1 MEEVKEKK
9 MIRKFAHITDCH
21 IGAWRNPKLRELN
34 LKAFENAIMSCI
46 NEHVDFIVIS
56 GDFFDVNI
64 PQLGPVKR
72 AVQLIRLAKS
82 HGIQTYMIYG
92 SHDFAMTN
100 VSMIDILHST
110 DLFIKPT
117 GYDKD
122 GELIRLQFFTDAR
135 TKAKITG
142 ISGRKMGLDREIYE
156 NLDKP
161 GLESEDG
168 FKILLLHKGI
178 SELTTDKAL
187 VKDCIPLSYLP
198 RGFDYYGGGHIHKR
212 IEGNM
217 GENKV
222 IYPGPIFGS
231 TYEDLEQTAK
241 GERRGFYII
250 SFDDKLIDCK
260 FIEVKVADIV
270 SQEIQV
276 DGMSATELD
285 RKLGDVI
292 SALDEV
298 KDKIILVKVVGVFN
312 GRLSDIDF
320 GKFGSNLLSRG
331 AMVPILNT
339 NNLASSSST
348 ICDISTLDLRG
359 TSKSEIETSIFK
371 ENIQKFKMD
380 SALPQLVKEKM
391 SLLCKDEEM
400 AAKLLDAFRAEKI
413 ENETVGIYDERIN
426 SMAKSL
432 LSLSN

>member
-1 MEEVKEKK
+1 

-34 LKAFENAIMSCI
+34 LKAFEDAIMVCV
-46 NEHVDFIVIS
+46 NAKVDFIVIS
-56 GDFFDVNI
+56 GDFFDANI
-64 PQLGPVKR
+64 PQLGPVKK
-72 AVQLIRLAKS
+72 AVQLISLAKS

-122 GELIRLQFFTDAR
+122 GELIKLQFFTDAR

-217 GENKV
+217 GENRIV
-222 IYPGPIFGS
+222 YPGPLFGS
-231 TYEDLEQTAK
+231 TFEDLEQTAK
-241 GERRGFYII
+241 GERRGFYIV
-250 SFDDKLIDCK
+250 SFDDKLIDCE
-260 FIEVKVADIV
+260 FIEVKVADII
-270 SQEIQV
+270 SRELAV
-276 DGMSATELD
+276 DGMSATELE
-285 RKLGDVI
+285 RMLEDVI
-292 SALDEV
+292 SSFDA
-298 KDKIILVKVVGVFN
+298 KDKIVLIKVVGALN

-320 GKFGSNLLSRG
+320 GKFGANLLSKG
-331 AMVPILNT
+331 ALMPILNT
-339 NNLASSSST
+339 NNLTTSST
-348 ICDISTLDLRG
+348 CDAGKLNVRG
-359 TSKSEIETSIFK
+359 TSKSEIETSIFR
-371 ENIQKFKMD
+371 ENAQKFKMD
-380 SALPQLVKEKM
+380 SSLPQLVKEKM
-391 SLLCKDEEM
+391 SLICKDEEM
-400 AAKLLDAFRAEKI
+400 ALKLLDAFRTEKI
-413 ENETVGIYDERIN
+413 ENETVGIYDDRIN
-426 SMAKSL
+426 SLAKSV
-432 LSLSN
+432 LSLSD

>member
-1 MEEVKEKK
+1 

-21 IGAWRNPKLRELN
+21 IGAWRNPKLRDLN
-34 LKAFENAIMSCI
+34 LKAFEDAIMACV
-46 NEHVDFIVIS
+46 NAKVDFIVIS
-56 GDFFDVNI
+56 GDFFDANI
-64 PQLGPVKR
+64 PQLGPVKK
-72 AVQLIRLAKS
+72 AVQLISLAKS

-122 GELIRLQFFTDAR
+122 GELIKLQFFTDAR

-217 GENKV
+217 GENKIV
-222 IYPGPIFGS
+222 YPGPLFGS
-231 TYEDLEQTAK
+231 TFEDLEQTAK
-241 GERRGFYII
+241 GERRGFYIV
-250 SFDDKLIDCK
+250 SFDDKLIDCQ
-260 FIEVKVADIV
+260 FIEVKVADIISRELV
-270 SQEIQV
+270 V
-276 DGMSATELD
+276 DGMSATELE
-285 RKLGDVI
+285 RMLEDVI
-292 SALDEV
+292 SSFDV
-298 KDKIILVKVVGVFN
+298 KDKIILVKVVGSLN

-320 GKFGSNLLSRG
+320 GKFGANLLSKG
-331 AMVPILNT
+331 ALMPILNT
-339 NNLASSSST
+339 NNLTTSST
-348 ICDISTLDLRG
+348 CDTGTLDVRG

-371 ENIQKFKMD
+371 ENVKKFKMD
-380 SALPQLVKEKM
+380 SSLPQFVKAKM
-391 SLLCKDEEM
+391 SLICKDEEM
-400 AAKLLDAFRAEKI
+400 ALKLLDAFRTEKI
-413 ENETVGIYDERIN
+413 ENETVGIYDDRIN
-426 SMAKSL
+426 SLAKSV